1 MVCGAAN
8 AVAGSSAHTISKAN
22 SKHENFVI
30 RCFIICYILLGLF
43 IDKVLRNFHSNHAA
57 KPLQGHA
64 LRAANIP
71 KRQPV
76 KSFSRGMY
84 GSALRSKRFQ
94 AVLLPQNKKKFS
106 RFNGRAGFPA
116 GDVFTG
122 IQPFSL
128 CETLRLD
135 GGQNPAELRGINRS
149 APQVGKISKPHP
161 QRKIIQQ
168 RA

>member
-1 MVCGAAN
+1 M
-8 AVAGSSAHTISKAN
+8 AGSSAHTISKAN

-94 AVLLPQNKKKFS
+94 AVLFAAKQKRNSRASTEEPAFLPVMYSQASNHS
-106 RFNGRAGFPA
+106 RSVKRCGWMADRIRPSCAA
-116 GDVFTG
+116 STG
-122 IQPFSL
+122 AH
-128 CETLRLD
+128 R
-135 GGQNPAELRGINRS
+135 RS
-149 APQVGKISKPHP
+149 E
-161 QRKIIQQ
+161 R
-168 RA
+168 

>member
-1 MVCGAAN
+1 MAGQVFCN
-8 AVAGSSAHTISKAN
+8 ASVRRTWPGNASAVSNRPAEQFFALTIVSPPQLHLQRQTMLLF
-22 SKHENFVI
+22 S
-30 RCFIICYILLGLF
+30 RCSVFSTA
-43 IDKVLRNFHSNHAA
+43 V
-57 KPLQGHA
+57 
-64 LRAANIP
+64 NIP

-94 AVLLPQNKKKFS
+94 AVLFAAKQKRNS
-106 RFNGRAGFPA
+106 RASTEEPAPA

-149 APQVGKISKPHP
+149 TPQVGKISKPHP